1 MGDLH
6 SVAITP
12 FSTMGAGGPRL
23 SMKNSMF
30 NTVRSRIGIK
40 TSETAAK
47 RYGVA
52 TLLWTFPHNSQ
63 AKSSAIWVG
72 APTLVSDVMPC
83 DRWLPGEAAGKCRVC
98 VR

>member
-23 SMKNSMF
+23 SMKNSKF

-52 TLLWTFPHNSQ
+52 TLDRQGLKPDFLPL
-63 AKSSAIWVG
+63 AG
-72 APTLVSDVMPC
+72 AAQ
-83 DRWLPGEAAGKCRVC
+83 GRVLII
-98 VR
+98 

>member
-52 TLLWTFPHNSQ
+52 TLPRKKAVALSYG
-63 AKSSAIWVG
+63 V
-72 APTLVSDVMPC
+72 
-83 DRWLPGEAAGKCRVC
+83 RRRV
-98 VR
+98 VHPVHDMLYNRKKIYDSLS